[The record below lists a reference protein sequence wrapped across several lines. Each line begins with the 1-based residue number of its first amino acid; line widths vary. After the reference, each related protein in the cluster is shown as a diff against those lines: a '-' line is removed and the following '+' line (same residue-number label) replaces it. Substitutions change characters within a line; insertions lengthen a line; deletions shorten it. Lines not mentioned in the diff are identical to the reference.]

1 MPKSPRHTI
10 NLKLSI
16 EEFAALAADADKCGT
31 APTTMALCHVLAG
44 MQQFRD
50 VVPGVTA
57 PASRAVYA
65 LRDAAEALRAAG
77 NAEAA
82 QAAES
87 VAQELFQAVADTRE
101 GLGWIVSPGWRLDAY
116 RHRIVWEGPDGGR
129 PDLTESILKSR

>member
-16 EEFAALAADADKCGT
+16 EEFAALAADADTCET
-31 APTTMALCHVLAG
+31 APTTMALSHVLAG

-50 VVPGVTA
+50 VVPGLVA
-57 PASRAVYA
+57 PAGRAAYA
-65 LRDAAEALRAAG
+65 LKDAAEALRAAG
-77 NAEAA
+77 NPEAAEAA
-82 QAAES
+82 DAAGQA
-87 VAQELFQAVADTRE
+87 LTQAMADTRE
-101 GLGWIVSPGWRLDAY
+101 GLEWIVSPGWRLDAY

>member
-16 EEFAALAADADKCGT
+16 EEFAALASDADKHAT

-44 MQQFRD
+44 MQQFREL
-50 VVPGVTA
+50 VPDLTV
-57 PASRAVYA
+57 PASRATLQLGA
-65 LRDAAEALRAAG
+65 AAEALRAAG

-82 QAAES
+82 RDADSAS
-87 VAQELFQAVADTRE
+87 QELSKVVDEAREAKGFIVA
-101 GLGWIVSPGWRLDAY
+101 PGWRLDAY
-116 RHRIVWEGPDGGR
+116 RHRIPWDGPAGGR